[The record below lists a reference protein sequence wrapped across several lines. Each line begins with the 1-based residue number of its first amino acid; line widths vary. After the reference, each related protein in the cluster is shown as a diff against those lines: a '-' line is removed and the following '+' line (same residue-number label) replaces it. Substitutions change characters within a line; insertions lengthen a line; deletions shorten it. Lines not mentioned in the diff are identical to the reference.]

1 MCFARN
7 PVHQGGSRMH
17 GKASLRLA
25 QRIAQVREI
34 VSATEELGNDFDDE
48 RRDDQR
54 SSDAETALLSSL
66 RRIG

>member
-1 MCFARN
+1 
-7 PVHQGGSRMH
+7 MH